1 MAGSPRLLQAGAG
14 HTRPKNSRPQRGP
27 GDNGDVRDV
36 AAGVVWGLLVLAAGG
51 CGRGAGTPGTTP
63 AATPAVPRHVLL
75 VTIDTLRADRVGAY
89 GSATAR
95 TPHLDALAAAGLR
108 ATHAYATAPVTLPSH
123 ASILTGRYPPAHG
136 ARHNGM
142 ALPDGAVTLATVFK
156 AAGFATGAFVSAFP
170 LDRRFGLTVGFDV
183 YGDRWARAPDGR
195 PTDERAGQV
204 TVDEALAWRRSTGDA
219 RTFLWVHLFEPHA
232 PYGDAGS
239 GRAVSARYDDEI
251 AEADR
256 QVGRLLD
263 GLGPARAETLVV
275 VTADHGEAFGEHGEI
290 GHSVFIYDTTL
301 QVPLIVQ
308 GPGAAQGLRR
318 EPVSLVDIAPTVL
331 ALTGVQTSAPL
342 DGEAL
347 GLDRG
352 PGPPAAP
359 PRQLYAETMAPYE
372 DFGWSPLRSVRAGVT
387 KYILAPTPELYDTA
401 ADALEATNLI
411 ATHQAE
417 AARLKAAVATF
428 ARSPTPAAASALTP
442 DARRRLQSLGYLGG
456 SGPQAGEL
464 LADPK
469 DRREL
474 AARLAEVTSGE
485 LSGPALETALTRILA
500 DDPRNPQAALRL
512 GYARVARGDC
522 PGAVPQFRTAI
533 AAGMP
538 TADAHLGLAG
548 CLVGLQR
555 LAEATR
561 VLEDAA
567 EVEPGNPVVM
577 ANQGLVRSDGGRPA
591 EAVPFFRRALA
602 LDPDLHQARFGL
614 AIALARSGDR
624 EGASREASELLSRL
638 PAIAPQRAEV
648 ARLLAA
654 LR

>member
-1 MAGSPRLLQAGAG
+1 MAAALGS
-14 HTRPKNSRPQRGP
+14 
-27 GDNGDVRDV
+27 
-36 AAGVVWGLLVLAAGG
+36 LAA
-51 CGRGAGTPGTTP
+51 CASPGAPEG
-63 AATPAVPRHVLL
+63 AAVTATHVVLI
-75 VTIDTLRADRVGAY
+75 TIDTLRADRLGVY
-89 GSATAR
+89 GYGKAR
-95 TPHLDALAAAGLR
+95 TPHLDALGAAGLL
-108 ATHAYATAPVTLPSH
+108 ATRAYATAPVTLPSH

-136 ARHNGM
+136 ARHNGV

-170 LDRRFGLTVGFDV
+170 LERRFGLAAGFDV

-195 PTDERAGQV
+195 PTDERAGQL

-219 RTFLWVHLFEPHA
+219 RTFLWVHLFEPHT
-232 PYGDAGS
+232 PYGDART
-239 GRAVSARYDDEI
+239 GRAVSDRYDDEI

-290 GHSVFIYDTTL
+290 GHSVFVYDTTL

-308 GPGAAQGLRR
+308 GPGAAQALWR

-347 GLDRG
+347 SLDRR

-372 DFGWSPLRSVRAGVT
+372 DFGWSPLRSVRAGAT

-411 ATHQAE
+411 ANHQAE
-417 AARLKAAVATF
+417 AARLRAAVATF
-428 ARSPTPAAASALTP
+428 AASPTPAAASALTP

-456 SGPQAGEL
+456 SGPRAGEP

-522 PGAVPQFRTAI
+522 RGALPQFRTAI

-548 CLVGLQR
+548 CLAGMQR
-555 LAEATR
+555 LAEAAR

-567 EVEPGNPVVM
+567 AVEPGNPVVM

-591 EAVPFFRRALA
+591 EAVPFFRGALA
-602 LDPDLHQARFGL
+602 LDPELHQARFGL
-614 AIALARSGDR
+614 AIALARTGDR